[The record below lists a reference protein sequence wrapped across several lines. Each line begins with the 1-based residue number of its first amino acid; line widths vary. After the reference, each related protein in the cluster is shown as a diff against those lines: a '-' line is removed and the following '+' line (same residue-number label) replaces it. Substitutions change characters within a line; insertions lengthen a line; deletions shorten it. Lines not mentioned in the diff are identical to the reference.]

1 VQTKGD
7 AQTVGPVKPVP
18 PHCPYSVCVGPTAVE
33 VEVVEVEDFAVE
45 VEDFAEVDAVVV
57 PLDELELTGG
67 GTDPVPFPTLV
78 VIGPLSTYTPEKYQ
92 SSGVPPFTIRRT
104 PRCQSSELVDAEVAM
119 FCTTLT
125 NGFEP
130 VLAHSPTVCPVKSIS

>member
-1 VQTKGD
+1 
-7 AQTVGPVKPVP
+7 
-18 PHCPYSVCVGPTAVE
+18 

-45 VEDFAEVDAVVV
+45 VEE
-57 PLDELELTGG
+57 GG
-67 GTDPVPFPTLV
+67 GTDPVPVPTLV

-119 FCTTLT
+119 FCTT
-125 NGFEP
+125 
-130 VLAHSPTVCPVKSIS
+130 SPTI